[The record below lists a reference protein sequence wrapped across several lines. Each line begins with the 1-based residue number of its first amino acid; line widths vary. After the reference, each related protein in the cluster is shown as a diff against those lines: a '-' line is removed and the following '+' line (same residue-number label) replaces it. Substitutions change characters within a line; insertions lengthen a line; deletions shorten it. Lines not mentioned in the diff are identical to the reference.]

1 MAVENCGRMA
11 MISMAFGFGQWLI
24 VILLL
29 LPQISIPT
37 GDRVKFLLFL
47 LATLNIISE
56 SIIRASKLHVAILH
70 MVK

>member
-1 MAVENCGRMA
+1 MA
-11 MISMAFGFGQWLI
+11 MITMAFGFGQWLI
-24 VILLL
+24 EILLL

-37 GDRVKFLLFL
+37 GDRVKYLLFL
-47 LATLNIISE
+47 LATLNKISE